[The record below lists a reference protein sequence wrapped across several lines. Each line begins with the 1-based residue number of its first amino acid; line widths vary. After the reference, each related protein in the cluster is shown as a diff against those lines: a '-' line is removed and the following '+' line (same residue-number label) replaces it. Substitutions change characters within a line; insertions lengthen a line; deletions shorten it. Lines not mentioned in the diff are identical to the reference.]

1 MGLFNAFVVVVIAWM
16 SLSPLINEGSPFYV
30 LRSPL
35 HTYLTIV
42 VGTTVIFV
50 VGFLLT
56 ALSKRTGTEKK
67 VN

>member
-1 MGLFNAFVVVVIAWM
+1 M

>member
-1 MGLFNAFVVVVIAWM
+1 M
-16 SLSPLINEGSPFYV
+16 SLSPLINEGSPFY
-30 LRSPL
+30 RFHSPL